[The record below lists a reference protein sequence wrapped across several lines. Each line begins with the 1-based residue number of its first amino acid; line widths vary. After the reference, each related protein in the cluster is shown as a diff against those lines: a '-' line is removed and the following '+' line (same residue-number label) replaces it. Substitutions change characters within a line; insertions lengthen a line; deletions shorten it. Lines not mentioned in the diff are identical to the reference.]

1 MPKYFGALTIALL
14 IGMVLIR
21 LLLLWVRGIKTM
33 HFGNIDKKDFLIP
46 PFVFFYFYFV
56 FADTFHWPRRLFQS
70 EPAAW
75 TGVFLCSVGLLLLS
89 WSLISFGRSFRIG
102 IDVERPDKLIT
113 TGIFAISRNPIYV
126 AFAFILIGQFLIF
139 PNVIFLT
146 YLIGA
151 AWLIH
156 RQVLRE
162 ESCLKQLY
170 GADYTMYCNKVR
182 RYL

>member
-75 TGVFLCSVGLLLLS
+75 TEYFFVQWDCCCY
-89 WSLISFGRSFRIG
+89 R
-102 IDVERPDKLIT
+102 
-113 TGIFAISRNPIYV
+113 
-126 AFAFILIGQFLIF
+126 
-139 PNVIFLT
+139 
-146 YLIGA
+146 GA
-151 AWLIH
+151 
-156 RQVLRE
+156 
-162 ESCLKQLY
+162 
-170 GADYTMYCNKVR
+170 
-182 RYL
+182 